1 MASATRTP
9 ISPPPEALD
18 LLQAG
23 SALPILLV
31 MVEQGHIVDVRV
43 ATRATI
49 TAHLA
54 AASITFSGGNAC
66 NANAGRS
73 PSSSD

>member
-1 MASATRTP
+1 MTAATQTP

-18 LLQAG
+18 LLRAG
-23 SALPILLV
+23 GALPILLV

-43 ATRATI
+43 ATRSTI

-54 AASITFSGGNAC
+54 AASFTSHGGNAC